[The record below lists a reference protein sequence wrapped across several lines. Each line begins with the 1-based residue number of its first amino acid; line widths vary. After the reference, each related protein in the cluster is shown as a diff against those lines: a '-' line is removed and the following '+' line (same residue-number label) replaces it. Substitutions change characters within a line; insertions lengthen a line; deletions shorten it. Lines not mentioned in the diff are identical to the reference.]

1 MAGVFS
7 DKPLAATE
15 LTAADCNIHLV
26 QARDSILRMQQVLA
40 ELSRRCD
47 QIGAMDDLKYFLSR
61 PGALKKTPCLLL
73 FSSNSRIPT
82 ENTPPDELMGALLL
96 YEYRVAGRSSRI
108 FATEDTTGR
117 RTLVAPPAIRST
129 VAMMASRT
137 LLDRGAESILISFR
151 HPDPTVDLSLA
162 KSLTGAAA
170 SRWASREREIV
181 GYLPLESTLDETLA
195 KMGRRTRNHLRYY
208 RRRAEAQLGCRLCPQ
223 VDISRSEFLAL
234 NRECAYAV
242 PDAVAGWRYDSYKDL
257 AAPLLIGI
265 IDKDGRWLSV
275 AGGRRHNGRMEVHW
289 QMNRND
295 LPLLSLSTIMR
306 TYLIEHEISQ
316 GTERLYFEGGTK
328 HSMNHS
334 FVTEKATD
342 LIVMR
347 RSPIALLMR
356 KLAKRLL
363 PPEHMLLQVL
373 SDKDLHW
380 HLVGKR

>member
-1 MAGVFS
+1 MAGITS
-7 DKPLAATE
+7 DKPLATTE
-15 LTAADCNIHLV
+15 STTADYIVHLI
-26 QARDSILRMQQVLA
+26 QGRESILRMQQGLA
-40 ELSRRCD
+40 DLSKRCN
-47 QIGAMDDLKYFLSR
+47 QPSAMDDLKYFLSR
-61 PGALKKTPCLLL
+61 PGALKKTPYLVLL
-73 FSSNSRIPT
+73 SSSTGAPT
-82 ENTPPDELMGALLL
+82 EITSPDEVMGALLL
-96 YEYRVAGRSSRI
+96 YEYRVAGRGSGI

-117 RTLVAPPAIRST
+117 RTLVAPLSMRLT

-137 LLDRGAESILISFR
+137 LLDRGAQSILISFR
-151 HPDPTVDLSLA
+151 HPDPAVDVSQAELD
-162 KSLTGAAA
+162 GASAL
-170 SRWASREREIV
+170 RWASREREIV
-181 GYLPLESTLDETLA
+181 GYLPLESTLDKTLA

-208 RRRAEAQLGCRLCPQ
+208 RRRAEAQLGCSLDPQ
-223 VDISRSEFLAL
+223 VDISRSEFLTL

-242 PDAVAGWRYDSYKDL
+242 PDALAGWRYDSYKDL
-257 AAPLLIGI
+257 TAPLLVGI
-265 IDKDGRWLSV
+265 RDKDGRWLSV
-275 AGGRRHNGRMEVHW
+275 AGGRRHNGRTEVHW

-306 TYLIEHEISQ
+306 AYLIEHEISQ

-347 RSPIALLMR
+347 RSPVALLMR

-373 SDKDLHW
+373 SDKELHW